1 MNANINVG
9 GGLRDVTGIEGT
21 DLHQRWLCNLEG
33 MFSYVLSG
41 WEGSDADGRVL
52 RDVVLRPAGVKVPTG
67 NYYLCDNG
75 YGNVEGFLTLY
86 RGVRYHLKE
95 WDRGYGGPQFPRELF
110 NPRHASARN
119 VIERTF
125 GLLKTR
131 WGILR
136 SPSYYPIR
144 VQNQIIVACCL
155 LHNFVRMEMPDDP
168 LEGKLPDEADMPVD
182 HGVEVVSTLDATPQ
196 WTFWRDALATDM
208 YTEWTHRR

>member
-1 MNANINVG
+1 MLG
-9 GGLRDVTGIEGT
+9 
-21 DLHQRWLCNLEG
+21 LCNLQG
-33 MFSYVLSG
+33 IFIYVLSG
-41 WEGSDADGRVL
+41 WEGSAADGRVL
-52 RDVVLRPAGVKVPTG
+52 RDAIHRPAGIKVPTG

-75 YGNVEGFLTLY
+75 YGNVEGFLTPY

-95 WDRGYGGPQFPRELF
+95 WDRGTGGPQSPRELF
-110 NPRHASARN
+110 NLRHASARN

-144 VQNQIIVACCL
+144 FQNQIIVACCL

-168 LEGKLPDEADMPVD
+168 FEGELPDEVDMSID
-182 HGVEVVSTLDATPQ
+182 HEIEVVSTLDATP
-196 WTFWRDALATDM
+196 
-208 YTEWTHRR
+208 